1 MSVNPRCPHMPG
13 GVAERGAVQLTSGYS
28 CSPEAVAPR
37 RFRAFLLLCS
47 LEVMVISVGRD
58 KAVAFCSEGCA
69 RCRRRSQC
77 PRAAT
82 SVQSSVRCC
91 IVGGVSQKSA
101 PAAPQCGCTALRGD
115 GAPGEGER
123 GSEQTAGN
131 CFSFVCGG
139 GEGSGAE
146 KCILLI

>member
-1 MSVNPRCPHMPG
+1 M
-13 GVAERGAVQLTSGYS
+13 
-28 CSPEAVAPR
+28 
-37 RFRAFLLLCS
+37 
-47 LEVMVISVGRD
+47 ISVGRD

-69 RCRRRSQC
+69 RCRS
-77 PRAAT
+77 PSLT
-82 SVQSSVRCC
+82 VPTCC
-91 IVGGVSQKSA
+91 DFGAELRPSLHHGVSQKSA